1 MMDVLGGLLKS
12 AAPALATA
20 VAGPLGGV
28 ALKAIAGK
36 LGVEDSVEAVTKH
49 LQANP
54 MDAEKLAEIDVKKVE
69 MEMKDRQDA
78 RNREIQLATNDSVP
92 FINKI
97 VTPVLA
103 LGVVTLSFILFAVLI
118 FVNVT
123 PEAKDILIYI
133 LGVLSAAV
141 TQILSYYFGSS
152 QGSKDKSNEIKAL
165 AK

>member
-54 MDAEKLAEIDVKKVE
+54 MDAEKLAEIDVKKLE

-78 RNREIQLATNDSVP
+78 RNREIQLATNNSVP

-165 AK
+165 TK